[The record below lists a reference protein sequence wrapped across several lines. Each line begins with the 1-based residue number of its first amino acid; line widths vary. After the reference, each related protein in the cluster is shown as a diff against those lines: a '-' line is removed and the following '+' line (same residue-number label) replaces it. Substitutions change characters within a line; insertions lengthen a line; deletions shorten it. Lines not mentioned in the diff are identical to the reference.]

1 MNIEA
6 NDSRARI
13 WNYFGF
19 FNQHYVFFS
28 YPLSMNPY
36 QNAPIPK
43 IGIPVNLGISA
54 VIGALVGMVGE
65 DIELGIS
72 TGVLIGMTL
81 GFFFQEALLVQILSR
96 EANIQFQSRILQ
108 GEVNLRNRIT
118 MLLGPLLLIIAIGF
132 GLALWNGLA
141 SDSTTIVRIICVSF
155 IIMFGID
162 PLFGLYDK
170 GVLAIFGASVVYI
183 IILQA
188 GFDGYD
194 ELANSISPYI
204 GEGVAFSV
212 ASSVVMYLLLSARWT
227 YYRLFCFNQVEDLGK
242 AFIDT
247 GLPLVLVI
255 IPYFPKF
262 LEMLETMFLGL

>member
-13 WNYFGF
+13 RGIFKF
-19 FNQHYVFFS
+19 LSQHYVFFS
-28 YPLSMNPY
+28 YPVSMNPY

-43 IGIPVNLGISA
+43 SGILVNIGISA
-54 VIGALVGMVGE
+54 VIGALIGMVGE
-65 DIELGIS
+65 DIESGIS
-72 TGVLIGMTL
+72 KGVLIGMTV
-81 GFFFQEALLVQILSR
+81 GFIFQEGLLVQILSR
-96 EANIQFQSRILQ
+96 EANIQYQSRLLQ

-118 MLLGPLLLIIAIGF
+118 MLLGPWLLILAIGF

-141 SDSTTIVRIICVSF
+141 SDTTTIVRIICVST

-188 GFDGYD
+188 GFNGYD
-194 ELANSISPYI
+194 ELVNSISPYMP
-204 GEGVAFSV
+204 EGVAFSL